1 MFASGSP
8 DNIKQWK
15 CPDGK
20 FIQNLSGHNA
30 IVNCLAVNAEG
41 VLVSG
46 GDNGTLFF
54 WDWRTGYNFQRL
66 QVTFFTLLKDWPVN
80 NFNL

>member
-1 MFASGSP
+1 MASASP

-15 CPDGK
+15 FPNGE

-30 IVNCLAVNAEG
+30 IVNSLTVNPDN

-46 GDNGTLFF
+46 GM
-54 WDWRTGYNFQRL
+54 
-66 QVTFFTLLKDWPVN
+66 
-80 NFNL
+80 